1 MTHYFRLDGAQFSFS
16 DRASPRMALRT
27 PLIVVNLKTY
37 SQGFGDAGLALCREM
52 ATVADASGA
61 CLAAATSAL
70 DLRRFASKGGV
81 PVLVQHV
88 DAAPA
93 GAHTGA
99 VLPEAAA
106 AAGAVG
112 TLVNHAERQL
122 DWPTIEATLARAR
135 EAGLVTV
142 LCTADV
148 EATARGAALRPDF
161 VAVEPPELIGGDL
174 SVSTAR
180 PEVISDSVAAVAGT
194 GVPVLCGAGVKTQ
207 ADVAKAM
214 ELGAAGILLASGVVK
229 AEDPGAVL
237 TELVRGLS

>member
-1 MTHYFRLDGAQFSFS
+1 MTHYFRLDGAQFPFS

-27 PLIVVNLKTY
+27 PLIIVNLKTY
-37 SQGFGDAGLALCREM
+37 PQGFGDAGLALCRDM
-52 ATVADASGA
+52 AAVADASGA

-70 DLRRFASKGGV
+70 DLRRYATEAGL
-81 PVLVQHV
+81 PVLAQHV

-93 GAHTGA
+93 GAHTGT

-122 DWPTIEATLARAR
+122 DWSTIKATLGRAHG
-135 EAGLVTV
+135 AGLATV
-142 LCTADV
+142 LCTANV
-148 EATARGAALRPDF
+148 KATVRGAALRPDYI
-161 VAVEPPELIGGDL
+161 AVEPPELIGGDI

-180 PEVISDSVAAVAGT
+180 PEVISDSVAAVAGS
-194 GVPVLCGAGVKTQ
+194 GVPLLCGAGVKPQ

-214 ELGAAGILLASGVVK
+214 ELGAAGLLLASGVVK
-229 AEDPGAVL
+229 APEPRAVL
-237 TELVRGLS
+237 DELVQGL